1 MNNWNE
7 AELAFRC
14 ERLSARLERLAQNF
28 LRMGILSQDVTQADA
43 ILLIVQE
50 SKSFLELTAIDLD
63 VDSAFELAQ
72 MQRQLSRWHLHW
84 AEMGG
89 MVGFGRWGRWRRL
102 GRGECGNWRVF
113 WFNRRSGHQA
123 DSTSPIGLSV
133 APQIGPTVG

>member
-7 AELAFRC
+7 VELAFRC
-14 ERLSARLERLAQNF
+14 ERLSVRLERLAQNF
-28 LRMGILSQDVTQADA
+28 LPMGALSQDGTQVDE

-84 AEMGG
+84 AEMQGTDRFREMG
-89 MVGFGRWGRWRRL
+89 PMAEAWAGRVRELAGVL
-102 GRGECGNWRVF
+102 V
-113 WFNRRSGHQA
+113 
-123 DSTSPIGLSV
+123 
-133 APQIGPTVG
+133 